1 MAKKKVKTVKKT
13 KAPKKKAVKKARAPK
28 KKAVKK
34 IKSKEK
40 VLGKLTHYFDKI
52 SVAIIKVKNPFK
64 VGDVIHIKGHT
75 TDFVQRIESMQ
86 LEHENILK
94 AKKGDEI
101 GIKVKDYVRDHDIA
115 YLGKESDLVKP
126 QPSPKIV

>member
-1 MAKKKVKTVKKT
+1 MAKKKAAKKKVKRVVRKKVVRKKVIR
-13 KAPKKKAVKKARAPK
+13 KA
-28 KKAVKK
+28 
-34 IKSKEK
+34 KSKEK
-40 VLGKLTHYFDKI
+40 VLGKLAHFFDKI

-64 VGDVIHIKGHT
+64 VGDVVHIKGHT

-115 YLGKESDLVKP
+115 YLGKEADLTKP
-126 QPSPKIV
+126 AVAPQEKH